1 MFKKVSVIQEN
12 GQVTLPAEFRKQ
24 YGLKRGDI
32 VVFRQTEEGLLINP
46 TQTLAV
52 KLLDEIG
59 EALKEQGVSL
69 EDLIESSH
77 SARKTYRK
85 NGLSRSAGLNA
96 E

>member
-24 YGLKRGDI
+24 YGLKRGDM
-32 VVFRQTEEGLLINP
+32 VVFKQTEEGLLINP

-69 EDLIESSH
+69 QDLIESNRAVRRTS
-77 SARKTYRK
+77 RKS
-85 NGLSRSAGLNA
+85 GLPGSNSLNA